1 MAGHLRIM
9 IHRDIKPANIFLT
22 SNGACKILDFGLAKL
37 LEHSEPYAGTG
48 DAASFTLRWL
58 TTLS

>member
-1 MAGHLRIM
+1 M